1 MKVLISGAGISGT
14 ALAFWLSK
22 LHFDVTVVERFP
34 ALRTNGLQL
43 DLRGHGIEVLRL
55 MGLDAAFKAKA
66 APEQGLQFVDSS
78 GRRLAYLAANTSG
91 EGKQNF
97 TSEYE
102 IMRGELCRL
111 FHDASL
117 VGGGHVK
124 YLFGTSIKALQDDS
138 SNTGNEGIT
147 ATFSDDRVEKFDLV
161 VGADGQWSRT
171 RRMMLKST
179 ASPDPPLHLLP
190 DTYAGYFTT
199 PIPKQP
205 GEGFDS
211 TIYLASR
218 QRSVMTRRSDPRF
231 LQVYMTCSPDA
242 ATSMM
247 GRRGDTKAEKA
258 AFAETYK
265 GVGWRVPE
273 LVEGM
278 EASDDFYCE
287 RIGLVKL
294 DAWRRG
300 RVVLVGDAAYCPS
313 VLTGMGTTCG
323 VVGAYVLAG
332 ELSRLR
338 DGKDASAHA
347 TLDDALGAYENSFR
361 PFMDQVQ
368 KGVGEETML
377 SKMMMPSSELGI
389 SVLQF
394 CLRVVTFLGI
404 RLSASSF
411 MKEGVVWDLPQYKA
425 LTSKD

>member
-22 LHFDVTVVERFP
+22 LRFDVTVVERFP
-34 ALRTNGLQL
+34 SLRTNGLQL

-117 VGGGHVK
+117 AGGGKVK
-124 YLFGTSIKALQDDS
+124 YLFGTSIKDLRDCN
-138 SNTGNEGIT
+138 SNNGDEGIT
-147 ATFSDDRVEKFDLV
+147 VTFSDDHVETFDLV

-171 RRMMLKST
+171 RRMMLNST

-190 DTYAGYFTT
+190 GMYAGYFTT

-205 GEGFDS
+205 DEGFDS
-211 TIYLASR
+211 TVYLASR
-218 QRSVMTRRSDPRF
+218 RRSVMTRRSDPDF
-231 LQVYMTCSPDA
+231 LQVYMACSAGAA
-242 ATSMM
+242 ATMTA
-247 GRRGDTKAEKA
+247 RRGDTKAEKA
-258 AFAETYK
+258 AFTASYR
-265 GVGWRVPE
+265 GAGWRVPE
-273 LVEGM
+273 LVDGM
-278 EASDDFYCE
+278 NASDDFYCE

-294 DAWRRG
+294 DAWSRG

-332 ELSRLR
+332 ELSRLDSSD
-338 DGKDASAHA
+338 DGFAHPS
-347 TLDDALGAYENSFR
+347 LHDALEAYENNFR

-368 KGVGEETML
+368 KGVGEETII
-377 SKMMMPSSELGI
+377 SRMMMPSSEFGI
-389 SVLQF
+389 SVLQL

-404 RLSASSF
+404 RLSSSSF
-411 MKEGVVWDLPQYKA
+411 MKEGVTWDMPQYKA
-425 LTSKD
+425 LASKD

>member
-1 MKVLISGAGISGT
+1 MKILISGAGISGT

-22 LHFDVTVVERFP
+22 LRFDITVVERFP
-34 ALRTNGLQL
+34 SLRTNGLQL
-43 DLRGHGIEVLRL
+43 DLRGHGIEVLRF

-66 APEQGLQFVDSS
+66 APEQGLQFVDSR

-111 FHDASL
+111 FHEASL
-117 VGGGHVK
+117 ADGGNVK
-124 YLFGTSIKALQDDS
+124 YLFDTSIKNLKDS
-138 SNTGNEGIT
+138 GDGIT
-147 ATFSDDRVEKFDLV
+147 ATFSDNRVETYDLV

-171 RRMMLKST
+171 RRMMLNST

-190 DTYAGYFTT
+190 GMYAGYFTT

-205 GEGFDS
+205 DEGFDS
-211 TIYLASR
+211 TVYLASR
-218 QRSVMTRRSDPRF
+218 KRSVMTRRSDPKF
-231 LQVYMTCSPDA
+231 LQVYMACSADA
-242 ATSMM
+242 AATMTA
-247 GRRGDTKAEKA
+247 RRGDTEAEKA
-258 AFAETYK
+258 AFTENYR

-273 LVEGM
+273 LVKAM

-294 DAWRRG
+294 DSWRRG

-332 ELSRLR
+332 ELSRLGT
-338 DGKDASAHA
+338 GKDASAHA
-347 TLDDALGAYENSFR
+347 TLDNALRAYEDKFR

-377 SKMMMPSSELGI
+377 SRMMMPSSEFGI

-394 CLRVVTFLGI
+394 CLRAVTFLGI
-404 RLSASSF
+404 RLSSSSF
-411 MKEGVVWDLPQYKA
+411 MKEGVIWDLPQYKA
-425 LTSKD
+425 LVSKS

>member
-34 ALRTNGLQL
+34 SLRTNGLQL

-55 MGLDAAFKAKA
+55 MGLDAAFREKA
-66 APEQGLQFVDSS
+66 APEQGMQVVDGA
-78 GRRLAYLAANTSG
+78 GRRLAYLAANASG
-91 EGKQNF
+91 QGKQNF

-111 FHDASL
+111 FHDAS
-117 VGGGHVK
+117 VAGGRVK
-124 YLFGTSIKALQDDS
+124 YLFDTSIKELSDDKD
-138 SNTGNEGIT
+138 NIT
-147 ATFSDDRVEKFDLV
+147 AVFSNNDVDTFDLV

-179 ASPDPPLHLLP
+179 ASPDPALHLLP
-190 DTYAGYFTT
+190 GMYAGYFTT
-199 PIPKQP
+199 PIAMRPD
-205 GEGFDS
+205 EGFDS
-211 TIYLASR
+211 TLYLASR

-231 LQVYMTCSPDA
+231 LQVYMACYATDA
-242 ATSMM
+242 SGITTA
-247 GRRGDTKAEKA
+247 RRGDTTQEKA
-258 AFAETYK
+258 AFVQSYRGA
-265 GVGWRVPE
+265 GWRVPE

-278 EASDDFYCE
+278 RASDDFYCE

-294 DAWRRG
+294 DAWSRG

-332 ELSRLR
+332 ELSRLATAVGS
-338 DGKDASAHA
+338 DDDVSSHP
-347 TLDDALGAYENSFR
+347 TLDDALAAYEARFR

-368 KGVGEETML
+368 EGVGEESII
-377 SKMMMPSSELGI
+377 SKIMMPSSAFGI
-389 SVLQF
+389 AVLHF

-404 RLSASSF
+404 RLSSSSF
-411 MKEGVVWDLPQYKA
+411 MKEEVHNWDLPQYKA
-425 LTSKD
+425 LGTKE